1 MKKKRL
7 LFPFTNPVSLLT
19 GTVRDYLGILALFV
33 ALKNPEAVDL
43 QQLPVSAGNRT

>member
-19 GTVRDYLGILALFV
+19 GTVRDYLGIFDRFEVLENPV
-33 ALKNPEAVDL
+33 AIETTGFLL
-43 QQLPVSAGNRT
+43 CAGNRT